1 MTLIILSRAVTVLC
15 EELFVKTFM
24 GLEIK
29 SKNKAIAKNSAA
41 TATATATSS
50 ATSTASSSATATAT
64 ATAIEDNTKVS
75 DSTACE
81 VWGVLTSLG
90 KKYMDRAKTADG
102 DRTETPNGDRTKIAD
117 GNRAKT
123 KDGDR
128 TETPHGK
135 RSDGDQAK
143 TTEGVNA
150 KTTDESEKEISPK
163 NRGVYQCLSKAC
175 VLDCEMYRISTEIKQ
190 VSVARRGI

>member
-1 MTLIILSRAVTVLC
+1 MTVIILSRAVTVLC

-50 ATSTASSSATATAT
+50 ATSTSSASSSAT

-90 KKYMDRAKTADG
+90 KEYMDRAKTADG

-135 RSDGDQAK
+135 RSDGDQAQ

-150 KTTDESEKEISPK
+150 KTTDESEKEISHK

-190 VSVARRGI
+190 VSVAR

>member
-41 TATATATSS
+41 TATATATATSS
-50 ATSTASSSATATAT
+50 ATSSASSSAAAATT
-64 ATAIEDNTKVS
+64 SVEDNTKVS

-90 KKYMDRAKTADG
+90 KEYMDRAKTADG
-102 DRTETPNGDRTKIAD
+102 
-117 GNRAKT
+117 NRAKT
-123 KDGDR
+123 KDRDR

-135 RSDGDQAK
+135 RSDGDQAQ

-163 NRGVYQCLSKAC
+163 NRGVYECLSKAC
-175 VLDCEMYRISTEIKQ
+175 VLDCQMYRISTEIKQ
-190 VSVARRGI
+190 VSVAR